1 MALDE
6 NVEVFVVH
14 VSSLRLSIYL
24 AKKAGL
30 ALLLAEKLTV
40 PAEYYADFAD
50 VFLEKSASIFQ
61 YETEANSYT
70 IKLE

>member
-24 AKKAGL
+24 AKKTGL

-40 PAEYYADFAD
+40 PAEYADFAD